1 MRSSHAN
8 DIAENAIGTAVNV
21 GKTAVALAGLG
32 RSAAE
37 RIGEDALPQLASAG
51 RAALDSKAGGAA
63 QIVAGGAIAAVGVP
77 LLILPGPG
85 IAVIAGGAALA
96 ARGAKK
102 TFGKRRDA

>member
-21 GKTAVALAGLG
+21 GKTAVALAGIG

-51 RAALDSKAGGAA
+51 RAALDSKAGGRRKSSQAA
-63 QIVAGGAIAAVGVP
+63 PSPPSASPCSSSPDPESP
-77 LLILPGPG
+77 L
-85 IAVIAGGAALA
+85 
-96 ARGAKK
+96 
-102 TFGKRRDA
+102 